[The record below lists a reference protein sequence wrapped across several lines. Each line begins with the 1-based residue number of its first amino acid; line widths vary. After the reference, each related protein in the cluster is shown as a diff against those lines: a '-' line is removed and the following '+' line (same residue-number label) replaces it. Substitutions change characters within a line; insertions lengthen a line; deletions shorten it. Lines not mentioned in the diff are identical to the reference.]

1 MPAKTFS
8 LGKEKRLKSR
18 KAIEGVFKA
27 GKSVSNPPFRIVY
40 QFQEGEGQYL
50 QAGFSAP
57 ARNFK
62 KAVDRNRVKR
72 LMKEAYRLNNLP
84 LESCIR
90 SLNKRLAI
98 FLIYTA
104 KELPD
109 QAFTT
114 EKISVLLQKLIKKV
128 NEGSSKSA

>member
-1 MPAKTFS
+1 MPPNSFS

-27 GKSVSNPPFRIVY
+27 GRSVSNPPFRIVY
-40 QFQEGEGQYL
+40 QFQEGEGQFL

-57 ARNFK
+57 TRNFK
-62 KAVDRNRVKR
+62 KAVARNRVKR
-72 LMKEAYRLNNLP
+72 LMKEAYRLNCHP
-84 LESCIR
+84 LESCMKSMNR
-90 SLNKRLAI
+90 RLAI

-104 KELPD
+104 RELPE

-114 EKISVLLQKLIKKV
+114 EKISVLLQKLIKKI

>member
-1 MPAKTFS
+1 MRAKSFS

-18 KAIEGVFKA
+18 KVIDGIFKT
-27 GKSVSNPPFRIVY
+27 GRSVTNPPFRLVY
-40 QFQEGEGQYL
+40 QFRDGEGQSL

-57 ARNFK
+57 SRNFK

-72 LMKEAYRLNNLP
+72 LMKEAYRLNCSP
-84 LESCIR
+84 LQL
-90 SLNKRLAI
+90 SLEELQKKLAI

-104 KELPD
+104 KELPE

>member
-1 MPAKTFS
+1 MPPKPFS

-27 GKSVSNPPFRIVY
+27 GKSVSNPPFRVVY
-40 QFQEGEGQYL
+40 QFQEGEGQAL

-57 ARNFK
+57 TRNFK
-62 KAVDRNRVKR
+62 RAVARNRVKR
-72 LMKEAYRLNNLP
+72 LMKEAYRLNCHE
-84 LESCIR
+84 LESCIVNMNR
-90 SLNKRLAI
+90 RLAI

-104 KELPD
+104 RELPE

-128 NEGSSKSA
+128 NEGSAKSA